1 MEQRKA
7 LVVPV
12 SLLCQDP
19 WWAGVG
25 RVCSGHRLSFWVLP
39 QMLTV
44 HGSGRGLLSQ
54 GGMCWAQANCSS
66 STSGSIPFS
75 ARGPSAVTSPW
86 QGPGLWAKLCP
97 RKYIHWQLK
106 PGETSRELVRGSGML
121 FSSLPSP
128 KDGSRGRSLR
138 PQIQNPSGEGQ
149 TTPQM
154 DQRLMGN
161 ECALPRV

>member
-39 QMLTV
+39 QMPTV
-44 HGSGRGLLSQ
+44 HGGGRGLLSQ

-75 ARGPSAVTSPW
+75 AR
-86 QGPGLWAKLCP
+86 
-97 RKYIHWQLK
+97 
-106 PGETSRELVRGSGML
+106 
-121 FSSLPSP
+121 
-128 KDGSRGRSLR
+128 
-138 PQIQNPSGEGQ
+138 
-149 TTPQM
+149 
-154 DQRLMGN
+154 
-161 ECALPRV
+161 ALPWEGPEDPQQSPLPGRAPVLGQSCVPGNTSTGS